1 MHSESIYSGK
11 KRDSR
16 TELKKK
22 TKTLKWQMEEMEPTK
37 ETENEQ
43 VEMLEGNQDRVE
55 PWESRRR

>member
-1 MHSESIYSGK
+1 
-11 KRDSR
+11 
-16 TELKKK
+16 
-22 TKTLKWQMEEMEPTK
+22 MEEMEPTK